1 MSRLMVHLPSLRL
14 FLVGY
19 PKARALL
26 DPLLFIIYVN
36 DLEKAARDALMVEI
50 FC

>member
-1 MSRLMVHLPSLRL
+1 M
-14 FLVGY
+14 GY
-19 PKARALL
+19 PKACALL
-26 DPLLFIIYVN
+26 SPLLFIIYEN

>member
-1 MSRLMVHLPSLRL
+1 MSRLMVVLPSLSL

-26 DPLLFIIYVN
+26 GPLLFIIYEN
-36 DLEKAARDALMVEI
+36 DLEKAARDALMVDI
-50 FC
+50 LC